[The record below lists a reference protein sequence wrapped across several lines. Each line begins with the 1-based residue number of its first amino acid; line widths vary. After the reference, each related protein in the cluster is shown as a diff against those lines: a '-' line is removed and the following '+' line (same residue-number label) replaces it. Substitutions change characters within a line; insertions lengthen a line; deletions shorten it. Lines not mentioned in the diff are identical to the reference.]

1 MRKRAFFCGA
11 AAAVLVS
18 ALAIAQQQQA
28 PFGETVEVTLV
39 EVPVTVVDRSGNAV
53 SGLTKEDF
61 EVTDDGKKVTL
72 VGFEAIDMSKVSV
85 DNATPLPPAAYRNF
99 LLLFDLTNS
108 TPGTI
113 ARAQKAA
120 RDFVGKQLG
129 RRDLAAVAT
138 VSNEH
143 GLQIVTSFTSDRE
156 TLEHAV
162 TTLGVPKYFK
172 VADPLRIA
180 PPQTSQQPAADR
192 PAESGADI
200 AIQDLI
206 EKNEQAQRVN
216 EQEMRGRLRKQF
228 GQLSGVARMLDSLR
242 GQKQV
247 ILLSEGFDPKLV
259 QGRQDLS
266 AQATQKQNDD
276 VITGQIWNVNSDDR
290 FGSSTSNSEINQ
302 MAEIFRR
309 SDVTLHA
316 IDIKG
321 LRTDVDASEG
331 LKKSSNE
338 ALYMITRP
346 TGGAVFK
353 NATQLS
359 ENFAELLKQQETV
372 YVLAFETKTEKPGK
386 FHAIKVRVPKVR
398 GARINHR
405 TGYYESSPKSSPLE
419 QTLTLADIMM
429 TDADVRDVPLTVHA
443 MPLPS
448 KSGGARLPVVVE
460 LPGPGLLEK
469 VTGNSVTANIFV
481 YAFDEQYQIK
491 DFLQQRIGLDL
502 AKSGDQLRNSGMR
515 YVGMLELPPGKYAV
529 KSLVRVEES
538 GRVGFL
544 RTDLDIPATS
554 GPTVLPPV
562 FVSDRP
568 GWINVAAPGKGASA
582 VAAFTAAGKAFVP
595 AMKASLKADGAYRV
609 ALFVYDTPA
618 ENLEIAPTVVGSD
631 GTSQAAGVQLVGRT
645 PPDAEGAAKV
655 LLEFKP
661 ARLAAGDY
669 KLQLAVK
676 PQGGQ
681 QSVVS
686 VPFRIE

>member
-1 MRKRAFFCGA
+1 MKKRAVVCGA
-11 AAAVLVS
+11 IALFLVS
-18 ALAIAQQQQA
+18 AIAVAQQQQ
-28 PFGETVEVTLV
+28 PFGETLEVTLV
-39 EVPVTVVDRSGNAV
+39 EVPVTVVDRAGNAV
-53 SGLTKEDF
+53 NGLTKDDF
-61 EVTDDGKKVTL
+61 EVTDDGQKVTL
-72 VGFEAIDMSKVSV
+72 VGFEAVDMTKVSV

-108 TPGTI
+108 TPGTVS
-113 ARAQKAA
+113 RAQKAA
-120 RDFVGKQLG
+120 REFVGSQLG

-138 VSNEH
+138 ISAEH
-143 GLQIVTSFTSDRE
+143 GLQVVTSFTTDRE

-180 PPQTSQQPAADR
+180 PPPATGPVGDR
-192 PAESGADI
+192 PTQGGAEVAVEEL
-200 AIQDLI
+200 IQQ
-206 EKNEQAQRVN
+206 NEQSQRIN
-216 EQEMRGRLRKQF
+216 EQEQRGRLRKQF
-228 GQLSGVARMLDSLR
+228 SQLSAVARMLDSLR

-276 VITGQIWNVNSDDR
+276 VITGKIWDVSSEDR
-290 FGSSTSNSEINQ
+290 FGSSTSTSEIQQ
-302 MAEIFRR
+302 MSDIFRR
-309 SDVTLHA
+309 SDVTMHA

-321 LRTDVDASEG
+321 LRSDVDASEG
-331 LKKSSNE
+331 VRKSSNE
-338 ALYMITRP
+338 ALYLITRP
-346 TGGAVFK
+346 TGGDVFK
-353 NATQLS
+353 NSSQLT
-359 ENFAELLKQQETV
+359 ENFAKLLKQQETV
-372 YVLAFETKTEKPGK
+372 YVLAFETKAVKPGK
-386 FHAIKVRVPKVR
+386 FHALKVKVPKVR

-405 TGYYESSPKSSPLE
+405 TGYYETSPRSSPLE

-429 TDADVRDVPLTVHA
+429 TDADVRDVAFSTHTL
-443 MPLPS
+443 PLPS
-448 KSGGARLPVVVE
+448 RSGGARLPVIVE
-460 LPGPGLLEK
+460 IPGPGMLEK
-469 VTGNSVTANIFV
+469 VTGPTVTANIFV

-502 AKSGDQLRNSGMR
+502 AKSGDQLRAAGMR
-515 YVGMLELPPGKYAV
+515 YVAMLELPPGKYAI
-529 KSLVRVEES
+529 KSLVRVEET

-544 RTDLDIPATS
+544 RSDIEIPATT
-554 GPTVLPPV
+554 GPMVLPPV

-595 AMKASLKADGAYRV
+595 ATKGSLKSDGAYRV

-618 ENLEIAPTVVGSD
+618 ENLEITPSVVNGDGS
-631 GTSQAAGVQLVGRT
+631 SQAAGVQLVGRT
-645 PPDAEGAAKV
+645 PADAEGAAKV

-661 ARLAAGDY
+661 AKLAAGDY

-681 QSVVS
+681 QSIVS